1 MGNEGAGGELAD
13 WIAKPEVIR
22 RTGLDERT
30 IERKVKRGELR
41 RQYRPIPGRKPLP
54 VFDPKQVEELCTRT
68 LTPIPLKTA
77 AVVKRTPA
85 EVPAPLFVPVHRK
98 IFLSIKEA
106 VALSGLPESYV
117 RRGLRERTIPG
128 AVVGGRWMVK
138 RTALEQHELRA
149 SE

>member
-1 MGNEGAGGELAD
+1 MRRWNVENLEG
-13 WIAKPEVIR
+13 WIAKGEVIA

-30 IERKVKRGELR
+30 IERKVNRGELR

-54 VFDPKQVEELCTRT
+54 VFDPQQVEALCTRT

-77 AVVKRTPA
+77 GVVKRTPA

-98 IFLSIKEA
+98 LFLSIKEA
-106 VALSGLPESYV
+106 VALTGLPESYL
-117 RRGLRERTIPG
+117 RRNLREQKIPG

-138 RTALEQHELRA
+138 RNALEQHELVP
-149 SE
+149 SEK